1 MLQIPYHRENG
12 RIKGTLMKMNEM
24 KKVEVIYFENI
35 FLKMNKMDKV
45 ALEEECQDMCVADPD
60 CTW

>member
-1 MLQIPYHRENG
+1 MKIFL
-12 RIKGTLMKMNEM
+12 KMNEM
-24 KKVEVIYFENI
+24 KKVEVIDFENI
-35 FLKMNKMDKV
+35 FLKMNEIDKV